1 MSAIIKV
8 HISACPECG
17 TNEWLM
23 EVPDEIARKPG
34 VQRGE
39 QTPSQA
45 FRRGMWI
52 GVALSR
58 WAPWFALMRRPFWS
72 RDDPPTSDTSVTCA
86 NCGHEMNFTQAED
99 GPRSMSNGPLT

>member
-8 HISACPECG
+8 HISACPQCG

-39 QTPSQA
+39 QTPSRL
-45 FRRGMWI
+45 FGGECGSGSRFLVGRRG
-52 GVALSR
+52 LR
-58 WAPWFALMRRPFWS
+58 
-72 RDDPPTSDTSVTCA
+72 
-86 NCGHEMNFTQAED
+86 
-99 GPRSMSNGPLT
+99 

>member
-8 HISACPECG
+8 HISACPQCG

-45 FRRGMWI
+45 LRRGMWI

-58 WAPWFALMRRPFWS
+58 WAP
-72 RDDPPTSDTSVTCA
+72 
-86 NCGHEMNFTQAED
+86 
-99 GPRSMSNGPLT
+99 